1 MHAHPLDRDGFNRCQ
16 GLIGQGFVPS
26 MVEKLADF
34 FEGWVKQHDLM
45 CVFVLCYVD
54 GLIVT
59 CSGFVGA

>member
-1 MHAHPLDRDGFNRCQ
+1 
-16 GLIGQGFVPS
+16 